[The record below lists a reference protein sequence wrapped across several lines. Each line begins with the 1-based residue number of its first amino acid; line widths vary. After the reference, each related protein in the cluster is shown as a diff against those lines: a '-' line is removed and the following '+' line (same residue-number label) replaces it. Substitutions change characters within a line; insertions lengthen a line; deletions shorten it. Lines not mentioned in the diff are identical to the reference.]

1 VPAPGDHSSEDS
13 YSSEIVGRLLATLRA
28 ETAFLSRAPSR
39 RRKKLAFDLEEALG
53 WREGCAVAGV
63 DEAGRGPLAGPVVAG
78 AVRLCPGCPIPG
90 LNDSKKLTPEARA
103 RLFPIILRDAEAVGI
118 GLVTERGIDRW
129 NVREASREAMIRA
142 VRALGPAP
150 PDWVLVDG
158 LRVTP
163 FPFPQ
168 VAVVGGDRTVPSI
181 AAASIVA
188 KVARDRLMDS
198 FHLVFPSYGFDRHKG
213 YPTEEHA
220 RAIEEH
226 GRSPLHRRTFHVPA
240 YAERLP
246 FMDAAGGEKEEAREP

>member
-1 VPAPGDHSSEDS
+1 V
-13 YSSEIVGRLLATLRA
+13 
-28 ETAFLSRAPSR
+28 
-39 RRKKLAFDLEEALG
+39 KLQPHLEEALG
-53 WREGCAVAGV
+53 WREGRSVAGV

-78 AVRLCPGCPIPG
+78 AVRLSPGRPIPG
-90 LNDSKKLTPEARA
+90 LDDSKRLSPEARA
-103 RLFPIILRDAEAVGI
+103 ALFPVILRDAEAVGI

-129 NVREASREAMIRA
+129 NVREAAREAMIRA
-142 VRALGPAP
+142 VRALGAPA

-158 LRVTP
+158 LRVEP
-163 FPFPQ
+163 FPFPE
-168 VAVVGGDRTVPSI
+168 VAVVGGDHVAPSI

-226 GRSPLHRRTFHVPA
+226 GRSPIHRRTFHVPA

-246 FMDAAGGEKEEAREP
+246 FGEEE